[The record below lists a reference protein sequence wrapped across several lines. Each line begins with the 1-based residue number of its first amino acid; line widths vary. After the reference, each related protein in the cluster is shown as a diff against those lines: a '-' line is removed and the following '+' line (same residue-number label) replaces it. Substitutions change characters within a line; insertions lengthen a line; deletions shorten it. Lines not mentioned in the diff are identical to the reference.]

1 MTKVKQRRLRLGV
14 GIILFSKSNSIMAE
28 AVYNPDTGSSF
39 PEPPRTEEV
48 RCPDCG
54 AYYKFIPDN
63 QEEWHVKRAE
73 DYLQRFDEEFKRTID
88 DLDEMFP
95 DTPIKEYME
104 ERTKRLKR
112 ALDLLKKRIV
122 DDERLSLKEECEL
135 DNIMS
140 EF

>member
-1 MTKVKQRRLRLGV
+1 MVEV
-14 GIILFSKSNSIMAE
+14 
-28 AVYNPDTGSSF
+28 VYNEDPPF
-39 PEPPRTEEV
+39 PEPPRTKEV

-54 AYYKFIPDN
+54 SYYRFIPDN
-63 QEEWHVKRAE
+63 QEDWYVEKAE
-73 DYLQRFDEEFKRTID
+73 DYIQSFDKEFRKTID

-104 ERTKRLKR
+104 ERARKLKR
-112 ALDLLKKRIV
+112 ALGLLKKRIV
-122 DDERLSLKEECEL
+122 EKKRLTLEEECEL